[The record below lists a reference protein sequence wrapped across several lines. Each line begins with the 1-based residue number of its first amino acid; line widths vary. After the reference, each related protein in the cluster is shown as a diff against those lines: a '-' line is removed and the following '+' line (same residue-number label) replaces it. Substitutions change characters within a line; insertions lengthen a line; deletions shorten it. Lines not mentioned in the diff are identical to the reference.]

1 MNKKI
6 SSDEFH
12 NSIDRQLS
20 GLKPDP
26 WLAQHIMASAKEEEP
41 VKKFT
46 VSTALIVVLI
56 VIATLTT
63 ALAASALLGWTD
75 FYSFEIPKTAQEIL
89 NATEPKDYQVG
100 PITFTVNELLTDGHI
115 ALCSATSH
123 VTDGSSAVLSEE
135 VYDAVGANGDNGEAL
150 AQKWNLSPDT
160 RWIDAAHIMN
170 LPFYRVSISVNVPEE
185 CHDGEDMGDA
195 MWDEKGNCV
204 SYYMAAL
211 NSLQVGETLPI
222 KLHFQ
227 VWQYDPQS
235 IEPQSIFEDVVDK
248 AKEMSYW
255 EDTFEITLTVPAPI
269 AEKTYMPEQP
279 YDFENGLTLNSVT
292 AQQTV
297 AGAYVVGQFTLRDGF
312 NFNDAYSGEL
322 DFLDATGE
330 EIPWGMAES
339 GIIEYDQLPKV
350 EWGAML
356 NLEVL
361 PEEMV
366 VSLDETTVH
375 VYAENK

>member
-63 ALAASALLGWTD
+63 ALAASVLLGWTD

-170 LPFYRVSISVNVPEE
+170 LPFYRISISVNVPEE

-235 IEPQSIFEDVVDK
+235 IEPQSIFEDVVDE

>member
-63 ALAASALLGWTD
+63 ALAASVLFGWTD

-211 NSLQVGETLPI
+211 NSRQVGETLPI

-235 IEPQSIFEDVVDK
+235 IEPQSIFEDVVDE

>member
-41 VKKFT
+41 VKKFA

-170 LPFYRVSISVNVPEE
+170 LPFYRISISVNVPEE

-255 EDTFEITLTVPAPI
+255 ADTFEITLTVPAPI

>member
-235 IEPQSIFEDVVDK
+235 IEPQSIFEDVVDE

-279 YDFENGLTLNSVT
+279 FDFENGLTLISVT

>member
-63 ALAASALLGWTD
+63 ALAASVLLGWTD

-235 IEPQSIFEDVVDK
+235 IEPQSIFEDVVDE

-339 GIIEYDQLPKV
+339 GIIEYDQLSKV

-366 VSLDETTVH
+366 VRLDETTVH

>member
-63 ALAASALLGWTD
+63 ALAASVLLGWTD

-89 NATEPKDYQVG
+89 NATEPKDYQIG

-235 IEPQSIFEDVVDK
+235 IEPQSIFEDVVDE

>member
-41 VKKFT
+41 VKKFA

-123 VTDGSSAVLSEE
+123 VTDGSSAVLSKE

-170 LPFYRVSISVNVPEE
+170 LPFYRISISVNVPEE

>member
-6 SSDEFH
+6 SSDDFH

-63 ALAASALLGWTD
+63 ALAASVLFGWTD

-235 IEPQSIFEDVVDK
+235 IEPQSIFEDVVDE

>member
-63 ALAASALLGWTD
+63 ALATSVLLGWTD

>member
-235 IEPQSIFEDVVDK
+235 IEPQSIFEDVVDE

-350 EWGAML
+350 EWGVML

>member
-20 GLKPDP
+20 GLNPDP

-41 VKKFT
+41 VKKFA

-160 RWIDAAHIMN
+160 RWIDAAHIIN
-170 LPFYRVSISVNVPEE
+170 LPFYRISISVNVPEE

>member
-63 ALAASALLGWTD
+63 ALAASVLLGWTD

-135 VYDAVGANGDNGEAL
+135 VYDAIGANGDNGEAL

-204 SYYMAAL
+204 SYYMATL

-235 IEPQSIFEDVVDK
+235 IEPQSIFEDVVDE

>member
-41 VKKFT
+41 VKKFA

-170 LPFYRVSISVNVPEE
+170 LPFYRISISVNVPEE

-366 VSLDETTVH
+366 VNLDETTVH